1 MSEKRR
7 SSGAIRSC
15 RSSKPAPS
23 PMAAVYATACT
34 ATNSFPSAPSP
45 AASAPMSTASG
56 ACRSAPAIWL
66 SSTRSR
72 RMPATP
78 SPIAVGRTSCSISI
92 RPARRAAAGTARRRR
107 RPFCSVQPTAQ
118 PRSGAVPRPEPA
130 LCAADGSAVLRAGKT
145 DRHGG
150 VFQRP
155 AARAGRCPPA
165 GDTGAYPTGSGG
177 GVYRRALHPAAD
189 AGRHL
194 PRRRASL
201 LT

>member
-1 MSEKRR
+1 MSENAAVLARSAVAVRR
-7 SSGAIRSC
+7 SPRHRDGR
-15 RSSKPAPS
+15 R
-23 PMAAVYATACT
+23 YATACT

-92 RPARRAAAGTARRRR
+92 SLARRAAAGTARRRR

-130 LCAADGSAVLRAGKT
+130 LCAADGSAVLRAGKQIAMVEYFSALQLGLGDVRQPET
-145 DRHGG
+145 LAHTRLEAAAAFIDAHCT
-150 VFQRP
+150 RP
-155 AARAGRCPPA
+155 LTLDDICRAAA
-165 GDTGAYPTGSGG
+165 
-177 GVYRRALHPAAD
+177 
-189 AGRHL
+189 
-194 PRRRASL
+194 L